1 MECLSTGSGEDRNP
15 LHSSIPST
23 SLRGLWDLFPNSHVT
38 QDTILTRQPC
48 QESCLARQ
56 HGKTCKKTCKKCIRS
71 QESSLVEGKKK
82 KKEHSTPPHPPS
94 HPDWPVHTLQASCST
109 GSVAVQLRMEQA
121 VPAPGDAAVPA
132 FKHSGVSRLNPQ
144 GGVISIQL
152 WLLPLKVHVA
162 YLLQPWS

>member
-56 HGKTCKKTCKKCIRS
+56 HGKTYKKPCKKCIRS

-82 KKEHSTPPHPPS
+82 KKKNTLPLHTPPPIPTGRFTPCRPAAAQGAWPCSSAWNRLSQLPGMLPCQPS
-94 HPDWPVHTLQASCST
+94 NTPVSA
-109 GSVAVQLRMEQA
+109 
-121 VPAPGDAAVPA
+121 D
-132 FKHSGVSRLNPQ
+132 
-144 GGVISIQL
+144 
-152 WLLPLKVHVA
+152 
-162 YLLQPWS
+162 